1 MKYYEVPKL
10 HNLQIL
16 RIIHFCVYQ
25 AKTDKLIRDIR
36 DFSFIID
43 CQQIND
49 NGISFLV
56 KIISDDPCTTT
67 FAFTLTSYSHS
78 YLSDTFAK
86 TSTLVRILF

>member
-1 MKYYEVPKL
+1 MKYYEVPKS

-49 NGISFLV
+49 NGISFLI
-56 KIISDDPCTTT
+56 KIISAWKV
-67 FAFTLTSYSHS
+67 F
-78 YLSDTFAK
+78 
-86 TSTLVRILF
+86 